1 MESGEER
8 VGRRRFG
15 RAAAFFAKT
24 GQKHFVCHLREMRVG
39 AGEVEGGERLGVGV
53 VELADVGVEE
63 ESADLREK
71 WGNGE
76 IRPRRA
82 GIGRRRRRKR
92 NPRSRRGGS
101 R

>member
-1 MESGEER
+1 MEGGEER

-24 GQKHFVCHLREMRVG
+24 GQKDFVCHLREMRVG

-63 ESADLREK
+63 EGADLREK

-92 NPRSRRGGS
+92 NLRSRRGGS

>member
-1 MESGEER
+1 MEGGEER
-8 VGRRRFG
+8 VGRRGLG
-15 RAAAFFAKT
+15 RAAAFFAQT
-24 GQKHFVCHLREMRVG
+24 GQKNFVRQLREMRVR
-39 AGEVEGGERLGVGV
+39 AREVEGRERRGVGV

-63 ESADLREK
+63 EGADLERER
-71 WGNGE
+71 GNGE

-82 GIGRRRRRKR
+82 GIGRPWRRR